1 MSKFTQQVFKVTL
14 TGYVTADPTSRE
26 GYRLDDLELEEL
38 FESMMLGFGP
48 HVDIEPMVPAS
59 EPKAEP
65 VEEPEETE
73 LETDEAEDILR
84 FIRTELGTGPD
95 TGSNIKTREWRVR
108 GPWKIGDEMSP
119 KEFIYRGSDYVR
131 HAGLLDLGTHDTET
145 KVVWLT
151 EDEIVQVREATYATR
166 IANGLKTGIPRNR
179 LNGGAEA

>member
-65 VEEPEETE
+65 
-73 LETDEAEDILR
+73 ETDEDE
-84 FIRTELGTGPD
+84 EPGTGPD